1 MKIKHTKSASTLMTL
16 CFVASPLVSGAMTTI
31 IGNGINGG
39 ELDRKFVDPLQTF
52 PNEAKDVHW
61 DGGIRPDNGFEDFVE
76 FRLFNNLTPTVGVH
90 WMDSSASQR
99 SQVITNKTL
108 FDVAADTTMTL
119 SIDFSRWAF
128 GSSTQNGTVVT
139 FSMGSTI
146 LGTITYAMDT
156 NGTGAWNTYT
166 VTDVPVAAGT
176 NQAFVINTNSDAVP
190 VANRVSW
197 GFALDNLTLT
207 STVVPEPSTA
217 LMGVVALGFAIG
229 RRRRA

>member
-1 MKIKHTKSASTLMTL
+1 MKIKYTKSASTLMTL
-16 CFVASPLVSGAMTTI
+16 CFVASPLASGATTTI
-31 IGNGINGG
+31 IGNGVNGG
-39 ELDRKFVDPLQTF
+39 ELDRKFVDTNQTF
-52 PNEAKDVHW
+52 PAEGVDVHW
-61 DGGIRPDNGFEDFVE
+61 DGGIRADNGFVDYVE
-76 FRLFNNLTPTVGVH
+76 FRNGNGLTPTIGAH
-90 WMDSSASQR
+90 WMDSSASQT

-156 NGTGAWNTYT
+156 NGTGSWNNYT

-176 NQAFVINTNSDAVP
+176 NQAFVIKTTSTGVVAP
-190 VANRVSW
+190 VTL

-207 STVVPEPSTA
+207 SVPEPSTA

>member
-1 MKIKHTKSASTLMTL
+1 MKIKYTKSASTLMTL
-16 CFVASPLVSGAMTTI
+16 CFLASPLAYGATTTI
-31 IGNGINGG
+31 IGNGVNGG
-39 ELDRKFVDPLQTF
+39 ELDRKFVDTNQTF
-52 PNEAKDVHW
+52 PAEGVDVHW
-61 DGGIRPDNGFEDFVE
+61 DGGIRADNNTVDYVE
-76 FRLFNNLTPTVGVH
+76 FRNGNGLTPTIGVH
-90 WMDSSASQR
+90 WMDSSASQT
-99 SQVITNKTL
+99 SQVITNKTR

-119 SIDFSRWAF
+119 SIDFSRWEF
-128 GSSTQNGTVVT
+128 GASTQNGTVVT

-176 NQAFVINTNSDAVP
+176 NQAFVINTTSAGVVAP
-190 VANRVSW
+190 VTW